1 MIDIHNHLIPGID
14 DGSDSLE
21 LSRTLLKD
29 AIEEGITHVCI
40 TPHYMKHGPYKV
52 ERDELIKLFYQFKE
66 SVKDLNVNLYLGNEL
81 YIDKELDE
89 LLLKK
94 RICSLNNTKYVL
106 VEFPFHDYKSDFDE
120 YLYDISLNY
129 KIIIAHPE
137 RYSYVQKDHDFV
149 KRWLKNGY
157 YLQANATSLWDRE
170 EKKALFSMIEKG
182 QLSFIASDAHNKH
195 RPLSLIDTYELIS
208 KKFNEE
214 TAKNLMYLN
223 PALLL
228 QDKKINRLQPA
239 KRKLF

>member
-1 MIDIHNHLIPGID
+1 MIDIHNHLIPNID

-21 LSRTLLKD
+21 LSRSLLKD

-40 TPHYMKHGPYKV
+40 TPHFMKHGPYKV

-66 SVKDLNVNLYLGNEL
+66 SIKDLKVNLYLGNEL

-89 LLLKK
+89 LLLQK

-106 VEFPFHDYKSDFDE
+106 VEFPFHDYKNDFDE
-120 YLYDISLNY
+120 YLYDISLSY
-129 KIIIAHPE
+129 KIVIAHPE
-137 RYSYVQKDHDFV
+137 RYSYVQKDPEFV

-195 RPLSLIDTYELIS
+195 RPLSLIDAYDLIS
-208 KKFNEE
+208 KKFDES
-214 TAKNLMYLN
+214 TAKTLMHEN

-228 QDKKINRLQPA
+228 QDKNIKKVKPV
-239 KRKLF
+239 KKKLF